1 MTTPRCRFAPSP
13 TGLLHVG
20 GARTA
25 LFNLLFARS
34 VGGRHLLRIEDTDR
48 VRSSLESERRICE
61 DLKWLGIVWDE
72 GPDVGGPG
80 APYRQSE
87 RLGLYK
93 AAAKVLLAK
102 GAAFEAWET
111 REELTAMRAAGVAV
125 DGGWRYRRQ
134 RYSDEDLSRFK
145 AEGREPVLRF
155 DTAWKGARQPVTVY
169 DLILGEISVGPED
182 LEDFVIVKAD
192 GFPTY
197 HFAVVVDDHH
207 MQVTHVLRAQEHL
220 KNTIKHSVLYEALEW
235 SIPNHGHMPL
245 IESMSGGKMGKR
257 DKAKAA
263 REAARLAGSDNAA
276 LAAAT
281 GLDEETVRRFR
292 KKKMDDADIAA
303 QIAGVL
309 GIKLPEIDV
318 MDFRRAG
325 HLPEALVNY
334 LALLGWSPGN
344 DLEVMS
350 LEEMC
355 ERFTVDRVGKTA
367 AKFDREK
374 LKWMGGVYMRAATID
389 RLYAGLQD
397 YCSLNPD
404 SPLAGADETLQR
416 GLLEMYQERIQ
427 TFHDLEEQAGF
438 FFAPPAEYGPEKA
451 LKKHLFKGGLELLAL
466 TNEALHAS
474 PGWTGENV
482 HDAIKAVADTAAEG
496 RLGKIAQPLRIALTG
511 GPVSPPIDQTLV
523 YIGRE
528 QTLAR
533 ISACLAHF
541 EGRGGG

>member
-34 VGGRHLLRIEDTDR
+34 VNGRHILRIEDTDR

-61 DLKWLGIVWDE
+61 DLKWLGIAWDE

-87 RLGLYK
+87 RLDLYR

-111 REELTAMRAAGVAV
+111 REELTVMRAAGVAA
-125 DGGWRYRRQ
+125 DGGWRYRRP
-134 RYSDEDLSRFK
+134 RYSDADVARFK

-155 DTAWKGARQPVTVY
+155 DTAWKGAREPVTVF
-169 DLILGEISVGPED
+169 DRILGEVNVGPND

-207 MQVTHVLRAQEHL
+207 MKVTHVLRAQEHL
-220 KNTIKHSVLYEALEW
+220 LNTVKHVVLYDALEW
-235 SIPNHGHMPL
+235 DVPEHGHMPV
-245 IESMSGGKMGKR
+245 IHSMTGGKMSKR
-257 DKAKAA
+257 DKA
-263 REAARLAGSDNAA
+263 RAARLAARESGLDNAV
-276 LAAAT
+276 LAARS
-281 GLDEETVRRFR
+281 GLTEDTVQRFR
-292 KKKMDDADIAA
+292 KKKIDDVDVAA
-303 QIAGVL
+303 AIAGVL
-309 GIKLPEIDV
+309 GAELPEIDV

-334 LALLGWSPGN
+334 LALLGWSPGE
-344 DLEVMS
+344 DREVMS

-355 ERFTVDRVGKTA
+355 ERFTIERVGKTA

-374 LKWMGGVYMRAATID
+374 LKWMGGVYMRDATID
-389 RLYAGLQD
+389 RLYLGLQD
-397 YCSLNPD
+397 YCALNPE
-404 SPLAGADETLQR
+404 SPLVGADEALQR
-416 GLLEMYQERIQ
+416 ALLEMYQPRIQ
-427 TFHDLEEQAGF
+427 TFGDLEESAGF
-438 FFAPPAEYGPEKA
+438 FFSAPVEYGPAKA
-451 LKKHLFKGGLELLAL
+451 LKKHLFKGGLERLAL
-466 TNEALHAS
+466 TAEVLHAC
-474 PGWTGENV
+474 PGWTAEHIN
-482 HDAIKAVADTAAEG
+482 DALKAVADTHAEG
-496 RLGKIAQPLRIALTG
+496 KLGLIAQPLRIALTG
-511 GPVSPPIDQTLV
+511 RPVSPSIDVTLV

-528 QTLAR
+528 ETLAR
-533 ISACLAHF
+533 IDTCLAHF
-541 EGRGGG
+541 KDA